1 MKKLMGLLMFAL
13 VLSIGTAPMLYAAD
27 VTESPTPKMVNGD
40 LLKIDGEFY
49 VVKDLREAGKEV
61 RLHVDNTTKLEGTFK
76 AGDKVE
82 AKATETDHAL
92 MIKHAQSAK

>member
-49 VVKDLREAGKEV
+49 VVKDTSGKDV
-61 RLHVDNTTKLEGTFK
+61 RLHVDKTTKLDGAAFK

-82 AKATETDHAL
+82 VQATDKNHAVS
-92 MIKHAQSAK
+92 IKHAQPTK

>member
-1 MKKLMGLLMFAL
+1 MKKLIGLLMFAL
-13 VLSIGTAPMLYAAD
+13 VLSIGTVPMLYAAD

-49 VVKDLREAGKEV
+49 VVKVREAGKEV